1 MEDSIK
7 LTQYSKGSGCGC
19 KIPASQLDIILSG
32 DESLTIFKDL
42 LVGNNSRD
50 DAAVLDLGNGNA
62 LISTTDFFTP
72 IVDDA
77 YDFGRIASVNAIND
91 IYAMGGKP
99 VLAIAILGWNMDK
112 LPAELAQKVIQG
124 SRAICE
130 EAGIPLAGGH
140 SISTTEP
147 IFGLAVNGI
156 IPITNLKMNNT
167 AKAGDLLFLTK
178 PLGIGIISAAL
189 KRGIVKDE
197 DYKTALKLMSQLN
210 IVGQELGKLKGVSSM
225 TDVTGFGLLGHLIEM
240 ADGSNLTAEL
250 DYPAIPLIKGVEY
263 YSNQFCFPDNVY
275 RNWNS
280 YEKKVK
286 GIEGTSFITLCDPQ
300 TSGGLLI
307 AIHPESLDEFNK
319 VMKDFQFE
327 TIIKAPIGKFISRQ
341 EISIQI
347 LDGEQRI
354 NENHF

>member
-7 LTQYSKGSGCGC
+7 LTQFSKGSGCGC
-19 KIPASQLDIILSG
+19 KIPASQLDIILK
-32 DESLTIFKDL
+32 DNESRSDFKDL

-50 DAAVLDLGNGNA
+50 DAAVLDLGDGTA

-77 YDFGRIASVNAIND
+77 FDFGRIASVNAIND

-99 VLAIAILGWNMDK
+99 VLAIAILGWNMDR
-112 LPAELAQKVIQG
+112 LPAELAQQVIQG
-124 SRAICE
+124 SRMVCE

-147 IFGLAVNGI
+147 IFGLAVNGL
-156 IPITNLKMNNT
+156 IPNHNLKKNNT
-167 AKAGDLLFLTK
+167 AQEGDLLFLTK

-189 KRGIVKDE
+189 KRGIVKEE
-197 DYKTALKLMSQLN
+197 DYNTALHLMCTLN
-210 IVGQELGKLKGVSSM
+210 KVGEELGKLKGVTAM

-240 ADGSNLTAEL
+240 ADGSNITAEL
-250 DYPAIPLIKGVEY
+250 NYPKVPLIKGIEFY
-263 YSNQFCFPDNVY
+263 TNQFCFPDNVY

-280 YEKKVK
+280 YEKKVT

-307 AIHPESLDEFNK
+307 SVKPDSLQEFHQLMN
-319 VMKDFQFE
+319 DFGLAEITE
-327 TIIKAPIGKFISRQ
+327 TPIGKFVSKQ
-341 EISIQI
+341 EVSVIV
-347 LDGEQRI
+347 
-354 NENHF
+354 

>member
-1 MEDSIK
+1 MQNQIK
-7 LTQYSKGSGCGC
+7 LTQFSKGSGCGC
-19 KIPASQLDIILSG
+19 KIPSSQLDIILK
-32 DESLTIFKDL
+32 DNEARIDFKNL

-50 DAAVLDLGNGNA
+50 DAAVYDLGDGTA

-77 YDFGRIASVNAIND
+77 FDFGRIASVNAIND

-99 VLAIAILGWNMDK
+99 VLAIAILGWNTEK
-112 LPAELAQKVIQG
+112 LSSELAQQVIMG

-140 SISTTEP
+140 SIETTEP

-156 IPITNLKMNNT
+156 IHINNLKKNNT
-167 AKAGDLLFLTK
+167 AQNGDLLFLTK
-178 PLGIGIISAAL
+178 PLGVGIISAAL

-197 DYKTALKLMSQLN
+197 DYKTAIDLMCTSN
-210 IVGQELGKLKGVSSM
+210 KAGVELGKLKGVSAM

-240 ADGSNLTAEL
+240 ADGSNLSAKLNYESV
-250 DYPAIPLIKGVEY
+250 PLINGIEFY
-263 YSNQFCFPDNVY
+263 TQQFCFPDAVY

-307 AIHPESLDEFNK
+307 ALNPDSVNEFNK
-319 VMKDFQFE
+319 VMNDFGLE
-327 TIIKAPIGKFISRQ
+327 AITNKPIGSFIAR
-341 EISIQI
+341 EDYSIKV
-347 LDGEQRI
+347 E
-354 NENHF
+354 

>member
-1 MEDSIK
+1 MYETIK
-7 LTQYSKGSGCGC
+7 LMQFSRGSGCGC
-19 KIPASQLDIILSG
+19 KIPSSQLDIILK
-32 DESLTIFKDL
+32 DNECRIDFKIL

-77 YDFGRIASVNAIND
+77 FDFGRIASVNAIND

-99 VLAIAILGWNMDK
+99 VLAIAILGWNLDK
-112 LPAELAQKVIQG
+112 LPPELAQQVIQG
-124 SRAICE
+124 SRAVCE

-156 IPITNLKMNNT
+156 IPTINLKKNNT
-167 AKAGDLLFLTK
+167 ANEGDLLFLTK
-178 PLGIGIISAAL
+178 PLGVGIISAAL
-189 KRGIVKDE
+189 KRGIVKEE
-197 DYKTALKLMSQLN
+197 DYKTALNLMINLN
-210 IVGQELGKLKGVSSM
+210 RAGEELGKLQGITAM

-250 DYPAIPLIKGVEY
+250 NYSKVPLIKGIEFY
-263 YSNQFCFPDNVY
+263 TNQFCFPDNVY

-307 AIHPESLDEFNK
+307 AVHPDSLDEFNK
-319 VMKDFQFE
+319 LMKDFQLEKITE
-327 TIIKAPIGKFISRQ
+327 TPIGKFVASQ
-341 EISIQI
+341 EVSIEV
-347 LDGEQRI
+347 L
-354 NENHF
+354 NY